1 MAGQVQLT
9 VDPRSFFKERIN
21 SASMQLKVKM
31 EEHVEFY
38 LVNLLCDFITPE
50 KINPDV
56 NVLETPLA
64 LMLKQAVESPTPQ
77 RIRIMKTLG
86 DTSLYFAGF
95 FQDYFNR
102 KTFDIGYYITLGSSA
117 YGDVSSLVRE
127 SGDSQTNTY
136 AELANN
142 FGSLVDVVAEVSTL
156 PGATQATDI
165 LAVYDRWTRSNSD
178 RLRRILEQN
187 GITPIEIRT
196 RLAQ

>member
-9 VDPRSFFKERIN
+9 VDPRSFFKDRIN
-21 SASMQLKVKM
+21 SASTQLNVKI

-38 LVNLLCDFITPE
+38 LVNLLCDFITPD
-50 KINPDV
+50 KINSEV

-102 KTFDIGYYITLGSSA
+102 KTFDVGYYITLGSSA

-127 SGDSQTNTY
+127 TGGPLTETY
-136 AELANN
+136 AELASN

-156 PGATQATDI
+156 PGAAQPTDI

-187 GITPIEIRT
+187 GITPVDVRT